1 HANSVLQAED
11 GIRDRNVTGVQ
22 TCALPIFRKTKQFIH
37 RKRKRITTEL
47 KSLGYHVSNSKVNFY
62 LLKDP
67 SLENQLPLISYLL
80 KKGIVPRHTENFPG
94 LDGRWLRF
102 AIRQEEE
109 NNVLMEALTQWKQE
123 S

>member
-1 HANSVLQAED
+1 MRSLTTMYTIAGLRIGFLMANKQLVAKLKSLQPHWSV
-11 GIRDRNVTGVQ
+11 N
-22 TCALPIFRKTKQFIH
+22 ALALEARKEILNEKEYVCKTKQFIH

-80 KKGIVPRHTENFPG
+80 KKGIVLRHTENFHG
-94 LDGRWLRF
+94 
-102 AIRQEEE
+102 
-109 NNVLMEALTQWKQE
+109 
-123 S
+123 